1 MRYLEFYR
9 EVYRGRLKANG
20 EEDEQTLLV
29 ANNYA
34 FSLLKLQRFKE
45 AKKLLRKTI
54 PVARR
59 VLRDSHE
66 ITLAMRWCHASALYQ
81 RDGATL
87 DEIREA
93 VNTIEE
99 IEPTARRV
107 LGGTHQTAA
116 GLARSLQESRAA
128 LVAREEPS
136 GGA

>member
-1 MRYLEFYR
+1 M
-9 EVYRGRLKANG
+9 RGRHEG
-20 EEDEQTLLV
+20 PDV
-29 ANNYA
+29 GYNYA
-34 FSLLKLQRFKE
+34 TVLVKLQRFKE

-128 LVAREEPS
+128 LVAREEP
-136 GGA
+136 